1 MTKKTS
7 EPMTKIRGS
16 KTDACRVFEKMLNS
30 GHPPD
35 SWDNLLKEAK
45 GDLDRLNEISK
56 KLLD

>member
-1 MTKKTS
+1 
-7 EPMTKIRGS
+7 MTKIRGS